1 MGAMVWNSP
10 RDGYSLERLLAFGRN
25 IRRARRCAGYSQQ
38 RLSDLSGV
46 SQTVIS
52 RLERA
57 RAPRLGLERI
67 LALHEV
73 LGGCLPLG
81 ACPHDHSCIWK
92 PQSAQDD
99 RARHAPGPAVGLGW
113 PEFQP
118 TPTENTPPNRLR
130 TPGPS
135 DLSAA
140 ELAAGRAASIRLGLY
155 KPSDFAT
162 DDVAAAAHLAAGEL
176 AADSEWAADAD
187 WAAED
192 PSTDLPNPTE
202 TTPSNRL
209 GTHGST
215 DFAAGKLSADAID
228 LAAVAITATDPA
240 AGATDPAGPD

>member
-1 MGAMVWNSP
+1 MVWNSP

-52 RLERA
+52 RLERG

-81 ACPHDHSCIWK
+81 TCPHDHSCIWK

-118 TPTENTPPNRLR
+118 SPTETTPPNRLR
-130 TPGPS
+130 TYGPS
-135 DLSAA
+135 DSSAA
-140 ELAAGRAASIRLGLY
+140 ELAASRAASIRLGIY
-155 KPSDFAT
+155 QPSDFADDDDTAT
-162 DDVAAAAHLAAGEL
+162 DDATATDANF
-176 AADSEWAADAD
+176 AADDSAGAADLAP
-187 WAAED
+187 ED
-192 PSTDLPNPTE
+192 PSTQPPRPTE
-202 TTPSNRL
+202 TTSSNRL
-209 GTHGST
+209 GPHGPDPFS
-215 DFAAGKLSADAID
+215 AGKLAARAVD
-228 LAAVAITATDPA
+228 LVATAMTSSDPD
-240 AGATDPAGPD
+240 TPD